1 MWIGSAISELGGA
14 FGTLCNSILV
24 YELTGSEMAL
34 SSMWLLYFIPSLI
47 LQLISGPFIDKWSR
61 KWIMIFSQWI
71 RASVF
76 LLPLVMLVTGSIEV
90 WHIYVVQIVVG
101 LITPLYTP
109 ASQAI
114 TPSIVSQ
121 GQLQDANAYI
131 DGMTRLMMFLA
142 PVLGGVVIH
151 FIGTELTLSFVCICL
166 FVSGAFLLYIKEK
179 RTTTDI
185 RKTWLEQ
192 FLQGFTYFFTKPII
206 VWLGIFLTFVQFG
219 VGVTMV
225 TNLPYIKDELLAGY
239 AEYGYFM
246 AGFPLGY
253 VIGSVLVG
261 KVTYKSRRILMLGGL
276 FIGGLTSC
284 PST

>member
-1 MWIGSAISELGGA
+1 MEPEVDYDFFTMDTGVR
-14 FGTLCNSILV
+14 ILI
-24 YELTGSEMAL
+24 T
-34 SSMWLLYFIPSLI
+34 
-47 LQLISGPFIDKWSR
+47 
-61 KWIMIFSQWI
+61 
-71 RASVF
+71 
-76 LLPLVMLVTGSIEV
+76 LVMLVTGSIEV

-192 FLQGFTYFFTKPII
+192 FLQGFTYFLQNQSSF
-206 VWLGIFLTFVQFG
+206 
-219 VGVTMV
+219 
-225 TNLPYIKDELLAGY
+225 
-239 AEYGYFM
+239 
-246 AGFPLGY
+246 
-253 VIGSVLVG
+253 GSVYFL
-261 KVTYKSRRILMLGGL
+261 L
-276 FIGGLTSC
+276 SC
-284 PST
+284 SLE

>member
-1 MWIGSAISELGGA
+1 MEPE
-14 FGTLCNSILV
+14 V
-24 YELTGSEMAL
+24 DY
-34 SSMWLLYFIPSLI
+34 
-47 LQLISGPFIDKWSR
+47 D
-61 KWIMIFSQWI
+61 FSQWI

-76 LLPLVMLVTGSIEV
+76 LLPLVMLVSGSIEV

-114 TPSIVSQ
+114 TPSIVRKE
-121 GQLQDANAYI
+121 QLQDANAYI

-166 FVSGAFLLYIKEK
+166 FVSGAFLLYIKKIERRNLFGK
-179 RTTTDI
+179 RGLDS
-185 RKTWLEQ
+185 
-192 FLQGFTYFFTKPII
+192 FFTVLHIFTKPII

-225 TNLPYIKDELLAGY
+225 TNLPYIKDELSAGY
-239 AEYGYFM
+239 AEFGYFM
-246 AGFPLGY
+246 AGFPLCSWIY
-253 VIGSVLVG
+253 TSR
-261 KVTYKSRRILMLGGL
+261 KSNI
-276 FIGGLTSC
+276 
-284 PST
+284 